1 MWQSNLSPFK
11 RKQLEAAVD
20 FNALM
25 LMGTGVGLLVL
36 HLLTLLPAG
45 WWWCHYG
52 NVLLFLLFRFQS
64 FVGVASCNVTPP
76 SPESSFNVTDDAA
89 VGCTGIYSPQQ
100 QHGGG
105 PRRRRKE
112 GGGGGRSGR
121 RRRRV
126 FILCFVR
133 IRQKI
138 NMDRC
143 RSFSA
148 VLQNNK
154 SNNWQREYGNDF
166 AAAAADDDEVS
177 SALIRWSMVILLS
190 GWCRVDLCTMT

>member
-76 SPESSFNVTDDAA
+76 SPEWSFNVT
-89 VGCTGIYSPQQ
+89 VTMM
-100 QHGGG
+100 
-105 PRRRRKE
+105 RRCSILGFIHLGSSRSD
-112 GGGGGRSGR
+112 GGGRGGEEEERGCGGWSGR

-126 FILCFVR
+126 FVLCFVR
-133 IRQKI
+133 RQENIWTDAIAFCYPSK
-138 NMDRC
+138 
-143 RSFSA
+143 
-148 VLQNNK
+148 K
-154 SNNWQREYGNDF
+154 
-166 AAAAADDDEVS
+166 
-177 SALIRWSMVILLS
+177 
-190 GWCRVDLCTMT
+190 